1 MNDLTW
7 EFPVAVDLFFAGVG
21 AGSFCLG
28 AIAARKKGR
37 GWEACARMASLLAP
51 LAIVFGLSMLIL
63 DLRNK
68 TRFWMTLRVLNSN
81 SPMSIGVWLLSA
93 FFMVSALFAVCEL
106 PASIRQRIP
115 WLGKFSVWSRPE
127 LKNQLGI
134 IGILLALGVSV
145 YTGVLL
151 LVSIIPVW
159 RNLSLPLLL
168 FLSAICTGFAGGM
181 ILTMLSLKKEDIYA
195 IKEPLQYIK
204 HSYRVILPFYLLMA
218 LVFVLTLIVSPAS
231 EKHAMR
237 FISGWSGLIWWAGV
251 MGIGILAPLILVVR
265 KEAIRNRGA
274 WVLFSCVL
282 IGGFLL
288 RIVLIL
294 AGQRS

>member
-1 MNDLTW
+1 MSDLTW

-28 AIAARKKGR
+28 AIAARKKGQ

-68 TRFWMTLRVLNSN
+68 ARFWMTLRVLNAN

-93 FFMVSALFAVCEL
+93 FFMVSALFAVCGL
-106 PASIRQRIP
+106 PVSIRQRIP

-127 LKNQLGI
+127 LKTMLGL
-134 IGILLALGVSV
+134 IGIFLALGVSV

-168 FLSAICTGFAGGM
+168 FLSAISTGFAGGM
-181 ILTMLSLKKEDIYA
+181 VLAMLFLRKKDA
-195 IKEPLQYIK
+195 AATREPLRFIK
-204 HSYRVILPFYLLMA
+204 RSYRVILPFYLFMA
-218 LVFVLTLIVSPAS
+218 LVFVLTLILSPVS
-231 EKHAMR
+231 ENHAIHFMT
-237 FISGWSGLIWWAGV
+237 GWSGLIWWAGV
-251 MGIGILAPLILVVR
+251 VGIGIVVPLIFVMR

-274 WVLFSCVL
+274 GVMFGCVL

-288 RIVLIL
+288 RMVLIL